1 MGTHLR
7 ITFALALALLVAA
20 CGFHLRRS
28 ANLPPA
34 MQQVH
39 LAVSG
44 STDFKRELAR
54 AVAATGATVVD
65 APGPGIAEL
74 NVPQARFSTNALT
87 ITGQGRISEKAV
99 RFHVEFDVTDDHG
112 KTLVPHQDIDMSRE
126 YTYDARESIGQSTQA
141 AAIRESLVQDMVSA
155 IMFRLQALAEHPAAA
170 GSAAAP
176 ARASTAG

>member
-7 ITFALALALLVAA
+7 LVVALALALLIAG

-44 STDFKRELAR
+44 SSDFRRELAR

-65 APGPGIAEL
+65 MPGPGIAEL

-87 ITGQGRISEKAV
+87 VTGQGRISEKAI

-112 KTLVPHQDIDMSRE
+112 KTLVPHQDINMSRE
-126 YTYDARESIGQSTQA
+126 YTYDARESIGQTTQA
-141 AAIRESLVQDMVSA
+141 EAIQQSLVQDMVRA
-155 IMFRLQALAEHPAAA
+155 VMFRLQAAAEHPAAA
-170 GSAAAP
+170 RSAVAP
-176 ARASTAG
+176 ASASTAG